1 MHACLIQSVIFC
13 YPPTVVIEA
22 HLLSG
27 WKLALSRK
35 AYKTPAGGTVYCADA
50 LGTSS
55 SQDSVTYS
63 DSLGLGFLVDIPHSS
78 PINVMKTFRVTF
90 GLLAIYFVLTL
101 LVAQT
106 IGMKISRCISL
117 PLDGLSFLT
126 FSVAI
131 Q

>member
-1 MHACLIQSVIFC
+1 M
-13 YPPTVVIEA
+13 
-22 HLLSG
+22 
-27 WKLALSRK
+27 
-35 AYKTPAGGTVYCADA
+35 YCANA
-50 LGTSS
+50 LGMSS

-78 PINVMKTFRVTF
+78 LINVMKTFHVTF
-90 GLLAIYFVLTL
+90 SLLAIYFVLTL

-117 PLDGLSFLT
+117 PLNGLSFIT